1 MDSSSQLNLKRASCA
16 RVLKKYVFDILAD
29 MTAQL
34 DPKFGY
40 ESRIFDVLEVV
51 YMSFAC
57 SFYVYFILG

>member
-1 MDSSSQLNLKRASCA
+1 M
-16 RVLKKYVFDILAD
+16 AD

-40 ESRIFDVLEVV
+40 ESRTFDVLEVV

-57 SFYVYFILG
+57 SFYVYFIPG